1 MRSTLLL
8 ALAACSPAMGPT
20 TTGDTFGDTHQGHY
34 HLGPVDWAQTQWTN
48 SCGPYAPAA
57 QTLEGVFL
65 AGVDNTFNGAG
76 QLCDACA
83 LITTKKD
90 SKTLVVRII
99 TTGVSNA
106 SGDMDLSPEAF
117 QQLGDDGVREMS
129 WQLAKCPASS
139 GNLAL
144 QFQTGAHTDWTS
156 FWVRNPRLPLA
167 RVEVKS
173 SRHANFFALRR
184 ETDGT
189 WNDDSG
195 FGPGEFTLRF
205 TATTGETATLTRSQF
220 QPGEFVSGDS
230 QL

>member
-1 MRSTLLL
+1 MHRAALLL
-8 ALAACSPAMGPT
+8 FAACAPAAV
-20 TTGDTFGDTHQGHY
+20 TTGDTFGDTHSGSY
-34 HLGPVDWAQTQWTN
+34 HLGPVDWAQSQWTN

-57 QTLEGVFL
+57 QALEGTYL
-65 AGVDNTFNGAG
+65 AGVDNAFNGAG

-83 LITTKKD
+83 LITTKQGN
-90 SKTLVVRII
+90 KTLLVRII

-106 SGDMDLSPEAF
+106 PGDMDLSPEAF
-117 QQLGDDGVREMS
+117 QQLGDDGVRAMT
-129 WQLAKCPASS
+129 WQLAKCPA
-139 GNLAL
+139 GNGTLAL

-167 RVEVKS
+167 KVEVKS
-173 SRHANFFALRR
+173 ARHADFVPLRR

-195 FGPGEFTLRF
+195 FGVGSFTLRF
-205 TATTGETATLTRSQF
+205 TATTGETAQVTRPSF
-220 QPGEFVSGDS
+220 DPGAFVTTDV